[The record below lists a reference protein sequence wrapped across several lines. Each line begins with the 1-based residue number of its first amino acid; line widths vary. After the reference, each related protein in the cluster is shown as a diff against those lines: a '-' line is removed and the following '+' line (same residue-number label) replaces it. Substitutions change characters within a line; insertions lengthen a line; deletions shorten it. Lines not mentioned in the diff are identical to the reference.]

1 MNYKLLVIFS
11 IVFLILDIT
20 WISFFSRY
28 FNPMIEAI
36 QKKPVKI
43 NMIGAILAYV
53 VMLFTYY
60 NLAYD
65 GDVPNYQKAALL
77 GLAIYGTYE
86 FTNLATI
93 SGWDYKIL
101 AIDISWGVTVSVLSL
116 FITDLIYRLVT
127 KT

>member
-43 NMIGAILAYV
+43 NMIGAVLSYL
-53 VMLFTYY
+53 VMLYAYY

-93 SGWDYKIL
+93 AGWDYKIL

-116 FITDLIYRLVT
+116 FITDMIYRYM
-127 KT
+127 K

>member
-43 NMIGAILAYV
+43 NMIGAVLAYL
-53 VMLFTYY
+53 VMLYAYY

-93 SGWDYKIL
+93 
-101 AIDISWGVTVSVLSL
+101 TVSVLSL
-116 FITDLIYRLVT
+116 FITDMIYRYM
-127 KT
+127 K

>member
-43 NMIGAILAYV
+43 NMIGAVLAYL
-53 VMLFTYY
+53 VMLYAYY

-93 SGWDYKIL
+93 AGWDYKIL

-116 FITDLIYRLVT
+116 FITDMIYRYM
-127 KT
+127 K

>member
-1 MNYKLLVIFS
+1 MNFKLLIIFS

-28 FNPMIEAI
+28 FNPMIESI
-36 QKKPVKI
+36 QNKPVKI
-43 NMIGAILAYV
+43 NMIGAILAYL
-53 VMLFTYY
+53 VMLYAYY

-65 GDVPNYQKAALL
+65 GDIPNYKKAALL

-93 SGWDYKIL
+93 AGWDYKISIL
-101 AIDISWGVTVSVLSL
+101 DISWGITVSVLSL
-116 FITDLIYRLVT
+116 YITDMIYRYM
-127 KT
+127 K